1 MKKYA
6 LIVAGGLGKRMDS
19 NLPKQFISVAGL
31 PILMHTL
38 TRFYK
43 YDHKLEIILVLPVSH
58 FSTWT
63 KLSLEYDFDVPHK
76 LVSGGSTRFQ
86 SVKNG
91 LNSIEGKGL
100 VAVHDGVRPVINP
113 KLIRNAFEIASE
125 SGSAVLSVPLKE
137 SIRRINAGGTIAE
150 DRSNFMI
157 IQTPQVF
164 KVDELKEAYSVEFN
178 ASLTDDASV
187 AENYG
192 LKINLVDG
200 DYQNIKITSS
210 EDLLIAE
217 TLLNKTM
224 SVN

>member
-6 LIVAGGLGKRMDS
+6 LIVAGGLGKRMDTD
-19 NLPKQFISVAGL
+19 LPKQFISVAGL

-58 FSTWT
+58 VSTWT
-63 KLSLEYDFDVPHK
+63 RLSLEFNFDVPHR
-76 LVSGGSTRFQ
+76 LVSGGTTRFQ

-91 LNSIEGKGL
+91 LNSIEGPGL

-113 KLIRNAFEIASE
+113 ELIRSAYNTASE
-125 SGSAVLSVPLKE
+125 RGNAVLSVPLKD
-137 SIRRINAGGTIAE
+137 SIRRIKADGTIAE
-150 DRSNFMI
+150 NRGDFMI

-164 KVDELKEAYSVEFN
+164 DVEELKEAYNVEFSD
-178 ASLTDDASV
+178 SLTDDASV

-192 LKINLVDG
+192 LRINLIEG
-200 DYQNIKITSS
+200 DNQNIKITSL
-210 EDLLIAE
+210 EDLFIAE
-217 TLLNKTM
+217 TLLK
-224 SVN
+224 